1 MVIPALRLARDP
13 AWDAALA
20 DTTPPSRHH
29 CNGIGFAPHN
39 GASKTSKA
47 EEIIRYFNALA
58 PVRVS

>member
-20 DTTPPSRHH
+20 DTTPPSRQY

-39 GASKTSKA
+39 GASEPSKEA
-47 EEIIRYFNALA
+47 EIIRYFNPLA